1 MDGTAI
7 GRYLL
12 ATLRHAIVGNDG
24 SDQQTIV
31 AKDAFAA
38 NRLRRSMRCLAA
50 PANYRL
56 FVTPERKGE
65 EFVGIGKTLEPLD
78 GDEAIHAFKLAF

>member
-12 ATLRHAIVGNDG
+12 ATLRHAIVANDG

-31 AKDAFAA
+31 AKDAFG
-38 NRLRRSMRCLAA
+38 RPTA
-50 PANYRL
+50 PDDALPGRPSECVVL
-56 FVTPERKGE
+56 LIT
-65 EFVGIGKTLEPLD
+65 
-78 GDEAIHAFKLAF
+78 